1 MVDVQL
7 LNDTLVA
14 LAVLVGM
21 AIAFSF
27 TIVAVAAIVKRGQA
41 RNIGTGGTGG
51 TGGTRHEIPP
61 RAPDSDDARRLVLR

>member
-14 LAVLVGM
+14 LAVLVGA

-27 TIVAVAAIVKRGQA
+27 AIVAVAAITKRSQA
-41 RNIGTGGTGG
+41 RNVRSGG

-61 RAPDSDDARRLVLR
+61 RAPDTDDARRLVLR

>member
-14 LAVLVGM
+14 LAVLVGV

-27 TIVAVAAIVKRGQA
+27 AIVAVAAIVKRGQA
-41 RNIGTGGTGG
+41 RNIGTGG